1 LIDIPAEY
9 GGIVDSVVDTE
20 EVEAVA
26 FVPVCAV
33 DEVEDV
39 PAVVHPDNTIMAV
52 NILQNNINIKYFIM
66 LSSVIYERFLFEWY
80 ISDT

>member
-1 LIDIPAEY
+1 M
-9 GGIVDSVVDTE
+9 
-20 EVEAVA
+20 A